1 MRQHA
6 ERSLIANLGFDI
18 TNLAFG
24 DFPRESAPL
33 DELARLRMANLMHT
47 SLLVDEVLHTF
58 VSEAQRSMRRFS
70 FRYRNQEQ
78 DVIYDE
84 GRAYAHRANY
94 HIDLHGT
101 SLGHVTI
108 SRSQPFS
115 PEDLKLFES
124 MLCTLVYPLRN
135 ALLHERA
142 LRSATI
148 DPLTGVQNRNGLRQH
163 LDHQV
168 LLAARHGTPICVMM
182 IDIDFFKAINDT
194 HGHATG
200 DHVLVETARQICAA
214 TRNSDVV
221 FRYGGEEFVV
231 VLSNTTL
238 AGGRRLA
245 ERVRESVRKSVARTL
260 GSQLAVTVSIGV
272 SAWQSDDS
280 ATTLL
285 NRADSRLYRAKHAGR
300 DRVVCADEPA

>member
-1 MRQHA
+1 MLQPA
-6 ERSLIANLGFDI
+6 ERSVIADAGFDT

-24 DFPRESAPL
+24 DFPRESGPIA
-33 DELARLRMANLMHT
+33 ELARLRMANLMHS

-58 VSEAQRSMRRFS
+58 VLESQRSIRRFS
-70 FRYRNQEQ
+70 FRYRNHDE

-84 GRAYAHRANY
+84 GRTYSHRANY

-101 SLGHVTI
+101 SLGNVTI

-115 PEDLKLFES
+115 PEDLRQFES
-124 MLCTLVYPLRN
+124 LLCTLVYPLRN

-168 LLAARHGTPICVMM
+168 LLATRHGSSLCVMM
-182 IDIDFFKAINDT
+182 IDIDFFKSINDA
-194 HGHATG
+194 HGHAVG

-214 TRNSDVV
+214 TRTSDVV

-231 VLSNTTL
+231 VLSNTGL
-238 AGGRRLA
+238 EGGRRLA
-245 ERVRESVRKSVARTL
+245 ERVRESVRKAAARAIGGNL
-260 GSQLAVTVSIGV
+260 SVTVSIGV
-272 SAWQSDDS
+272 SEWQTEDS
-280 ATTLL
+280 ATSLL
-285 NRADSRLYRAKHAGR
+285 NRADARLYHAKHTGR
-300 DRVVCADEPA
+300 DRVVCADAG